1 VRYNIYIIYMVNNR
15 TRSRRGGSIKKKQG
29 LKVVDI
35 NSVLD
40 CKNKKYGCDLKA
52 KRFTCYTHT
61 KYKQNQRKADIIKFT
76 RRKIGARKLRTPVL
90 KAVEW
95 FDCSR
100 FK

>member
-1 VRYNIYIIYMVNNR
+1 MVNKR

-35 NSVLD
+35 NSMLD
-40 CKNKKYGCDLKA
+40 CKNKKYGCNLKA
-52 KRFTCYTHT
+52 KRYTCYTHT
-61 KYKQNQRKADIIKFT
+61 KYKQNQKKADIIKFT
-76 RRKIGARKLRTPVL
+76 RRKNGAHKLRTPVL

>member
-1 VRYNIYIIYMVNNR
+1 MVNKR
-15 TRSRRGGSIKKKQG
+15 TRSRRNGSIKKKQG

-52 KRFTCYTHT
+52 KRYTCYTHT
-61 KYKQNQRKADIIKFT
+61 KYKQNKRRADIIKFT
-76 RRKIGARKLRTPVL
+76 IRKNGARKLRTPVL
-90 KAVEW
+90 KAIDW
-95 FDCSR
+95 FDCSH

>member
-1 VRYNIYIIYMVNNR
+1 MVNNR

-29 LKVVDI
+29 LKVVDV

-40 CKNKKYGCDLKA
+40 CKNKKYGCDWEA
-52 KRFTCYTHT
+52 KRYTCYTHAR
-61 KYKQNQRKADIIKFT
+61 YKQNKRRADMITFT
-76 RRKIGARKLRTPVL
+76 RRKKGARKLRTPVL
-90 KAVEW
+90 KAIDW